1 MSPFNGL
8 SDLQARKLYILLGVH
23 VYPYKQGE
31 EVLPTIKSENIIGI
45 VLSGFVKIQN
55 IDYNGNETIVEN
67 LTPDNCVFGSNLSG
81 TNSEDLELVAKEDS
95 KVLIFDYD
103 RLMDPNN
110 LKYSYFNTF
119 FRNLFEIYNSKI
131 KEKNERIKVLE
142 KKQIREKLLEYF
154 EIEYKKSGRRNIQL
168 PFPFKDLADYIGT
181 NRASMFRELK
191 NLKEDKLIEV
201 KGRKIH
207 LLYK

>member
-8 SDLQARKLYILLGVH
+8 SDLQTRKLYILLGVH